1 MPRLKRRL
9 IKEKKYLHIMV
20 QGINREK
27 IFKKDIQKKE
37 YIKLL
42 KEYSEKYKINV
53 IAYCV
58 MDNHVHILVN
68 YIDIEDIIKFMQ
80 KINTIYAIY
89 YNKNQN
95 RVGYVYRD
103 RYKSQVIR
111 DQNHFINCIIYIH
124 NNPVKAQI
132 CNDASQY
139 IYSSYNSFLKDK
151 EMLRDMFFDVELYK
165 NMHREEKI
173 QENDYIEIKEDNEI
187 QYNRYIEYFLKK
199 YDISIEDVNSNNELI
214 KEISYVLRHSYNLS
228 YKKMESL
235 IKVHREKIRRILLK
249 K

>member
-1 MPRLKRRL
+1 MPRLKRNL
-9 IKEKKYLHIMV
+9 IRENKFLHIMV
-20 QGINREK
+20 QGINRER
-27 IFKKDIQKKE
+27 IFKKDNQKKE

-42 KEYSEKYKINV
+42 KEYSEKYKIKV

-68 YIDIEDIIKFMQ
+68 YMEIEDIIKFMQ

-103 RYKSQVIR
+103 RYKSQVIKDR
-111 DQNHFINCIIYIH
+111 KHFINCIIYIH

-132 CNDASQY
+132 CSDASKY
-139 IYSSYNSFLKDK
+139 VYSSYNSLYKNK
-151 EMLRDMFFDVELYK
+151 EMIENIFLNKALYK
-165 NMHREEKI
+165 NMHMKENE
-173 QENDYIEIKEDNEI
+173 QEDYYIETKEDNEI
-187 QYNRYIEYFLKK
+187 QYTKYIELFLEKRNVC
-199 YDISIEDVNSNNELI
+199 ICEINNNDELI
-214 KEISYVLRHSYNLS
+214 KEISQVLKHRYNLS
-228 YKKMESL
+228 YKKIEDL

>member
-1 MPRLKRRL
+1 MPRLKRNQ
-9 IKEKKYLHIMV
+9 IKENKFLHIMI

-27 IFKKDIQKKE
+27 IFKKDNQKKE

-42 KEYSEKYKINV
+42 KEYSEKYKVNI

-68 YIDIEDIIKFMQ
+68 YIEIEDIIKFMQ

-103 RYKSQVIR
+103 RYKSQVIN
-111 DQNHFINCIIYIH
+111 DEKHFVNCIIYIH

-132 CNDASQY
+132 CSDASQY
-139 IYSSYNSFLKDK
+139 MYSSYNSFYKK
-151 EMLRDMFFDVELYK
+151 REMIENIFLNRELYK
-165 NMHREEKI
+165 SMHMK
-173 QENDYIEIKEDNEI
+173 ENEHENYYIETKEDTEI
-187 QYNRYIEYFLKK
+187 QYTKYIKQFLKK
-199 YDISIEDVNSNNELI
+199 YNIDICEINNNDKLI
-214 KEISYVLRHSYNLS
+214 KEISSVLKCRYNLS
-228 YKKMESL
+228 YKRIENL

>member
-9 IKEKKYLHIMV
+9 IREKKYLHIMV

-27 IFKKDIQKKE
+27 IFKKDSQKKE

-42 KEYSEKYKINV
+42 KEYSEKYKISV

-111 DQNHFINCIIYIH
+111 DQKHFINCIIYIH

-132 CNDASQY
+132 CNDASRY
-139 IYSSYNSFLKDK
+139 IYSSYNS
-151 EMLRDMFFDVELYK
+151 LYK
-165 NMHREEKI
+165 NKEMIENIFLNKALYKSMHMKENE
-173 QENDYIEIKEDNEI
+173 QEDYYIETKEDNEI
-187 QYNRYIEYFLKK
+187 QYTKYIKQFLEKRNMC
-199 YDISIEDVNSNNELI
+199 ICEINNNDELI
-214 KEISYVLRHSYNLS
+214 KEISQVLKYRYNLS
-228 YKKMESL
+228 YKKIESL

>member
-1 MPRLKRRL
+1 MPRLKRIL
-9 IKEKKYLHIMV
+9 IKENKFLHIMV
-20 QGINREK
+20 QGINRER
-27 IFKKDIQKKE
+27 IFKKDNQKKE

-68 YIDIEDIIKFMQ
+68 YMEIEDIIKFMQ

-103 RYKSQVIR
+103 RYKSQVIKDR
-111 DQNHFINCIIYIH
+111 KHFINCIIYIH

-132 CNDASQY
+132 CSDASQY
-139 IYSSYNSFLKDK
+139 VYSSYNSLYKNK
-151 EMLRDMFFDVELYK
+151 EMIENIFLNKALYK
-165 NMHREEKI
+165 NMHMKENE
-173 QENDYIEIKEDNEI
+173 QEDYYIETKEDNEI
-187 QYNRYIEYFLKK
+187 QYTKYIELFLEKRNVC
-199 YDISIEDVNSNNELI
+199 ICEINNNDELI
-214 KEISYVLRHSYNLS
+214 KEISQVLKHRYNLS
-228 YKKMESL
+228 YKTIEDL